1 MSAAPFLNVVSSLT
15 GRRWLARLDE
25 PMQREALA
33 IAQVHGLRDSLA
45 RVLAGRGVVV
55 ADLPEF
61 LEPTLR
67 NLMPDPSTVQ
77 DMDAAVARLVQ
88 AIDKREAVAIFGD
101 YDVDGACS
109 AALLKLYLQAF
120 DVPVYVHIPD
130 RITEGYGPNIPA
142 IQALAEEGATLLV
155 TVDCGISSHEALAA
169 AADAGLDTIILDH
182 HLAGETLPAAIAAVN
197 PNRQD
202 DLSGLGQ
209 LAACGVV
216 YMTLVALNRALRASG
231 RRLPDLMSM
240 LDIVALG
247 TVADVV
253 PLKGLNR
260 AFVRQGMKVLRQR
273 ERVGLAALMDAAGL
287 KEPPEAWHMGFLL
300 GPRINA
306 GGRIGDAALGSRL
319 LTTTDALEAQ
329 HMAGELDRLNR
340 ERQTIESIMVTEA
353 EGMADAQEVA
363 HGRRALVVT
372 SSPDWHPG
380 VIGLVASR
388 LKERFQRPALAI
400 AWDNETGQGVGS
412 ARSVQ
417 GVDLGR
423 AVRAAVEAGLL
434 IKGGG
439 HAMAAGLSLRP
450 EQLEPLQAF
459 MEARLSEAVEAADE
473 SAGLSIDAALT
484 ASAMTPELVEEISR
498 AGPFGQGHPEPIFV
512 LPAHQLTD
520 VMPVGQDHM
529 RIRFRDSGGATGE
542 GIAFRAQRQ
551 PLGDALMHHKG
562 KTVHLAGTL
571 KVDRW
576 GGRERVDLRL
586 MDVAAVV
593 SPALR

>member
-1 MSAAPFLNVVSSLT
+1 MVLSVTSPFLNVSASLT
-15 GRRWLARLDE
+15 GRRWVARLDE

-33 IAQVHGLRDSLA
+33 MAQVHGLRDSLA
-45 RVLAGRGVVV
+45 RVLAGRGVVA
-55 ADLPEF
+55 ADLPDY

-67 NLMPDPSTVQ
+67 TLMPDPSTLR
-77 DMDAAVARLVQ
+77 DMDKAVERLVQ
-88 AIDKREAVAIFGD
+88 AIERRENVAIFGD

-109 AALLKLYLQAF
+109 AALMKLYLEALN
-120 DVPVYVHIPD
+120 VPVRVHIPD

-142 IQALAEEGATLLV
+142 IRALAAEGATLLV
-155 TVDCGISSHEALAA
+155 TVDCGISSHEVLEVAHE
-169 AADAGLDTIILDH
+169 AGLDSIILDH
-182 HLAGETLPAAIAAVN
+182 HLAGDTMPRCIAAVN

-202 DLSGLGQ
+202 DLSNLGQ

-216 YMTLVALNRALRASG
+216 YMTLVALNRALRVSD
-231 RRLPDLMSM
+231 RPLPDLMAM

-287 KEPPEAWHMGFLL
+287 KEPPEAWHLGFLL

-319 LTTTDALEAQ
+319 LTTSDPMEAQ
-329 HMAGELDRLNR
+329 RMAGELDRLNR
-340 ERQTIESIMVTEA
+340 ERQTIESLMVTEA
-353 EGMADAQEVA
+353 EGMADAQEA
-363 HGRRALVVT
+363 AQGRRAIVIT
-372 SSPDWHPG
+372 SSPAWHPG

-400 AWDNETGQGVGS
+400 AWDATGQGVGS
-412 ARSVQ
+412 ARSVA

-423 AVRAAVEAGLL
+423 TVRAAVDAGLL

-439 HAMAAGLSLRP
+439 HAMAAGLSLHR

-459 MEARLSEAVEAADE
+459 LEARLTDAVAAADE
-473 SAGLSIDAALT
+473 SAGLAIDAALT
-484 ASAMTPELVEEISR
+484 SSAMTAELVEEISR
-498 AGPFGQGHPEPIFV
+498 AGPFGQGNPEPIFV
-512 LPAHQLTD
+512 LPAHTLTD
-520 VMPVGQDHM
+520 MIPVGQDHL
-529 RIRFRDSGGATGE
+529 RIRFKDSAGTTGE

-551 PLGDALMHHKG
+551 PLGEALMRHKG
-562 KTVHLAGTL
+562 KTVHLVGTL

-586 MDVAAVV
+586 IDLAE
-593 SPALR
+593 PR

>member
-1 MSAAPFLNVVSSLT
+1 MTAPFLNVTSSLT
-15 GRRWLARLDE
+15 GRRWVARLDE

-33 IAQVHGLRDSLA
+33 MAQVHGLPDSLA
-45 RVLAGRGVVV
+45 RVLAGRGVRV
-55 ADLPEF
+55 ADLPDY

-67 NLMPDPSTVQ
+67 DLMPDPSTLR
-77 DMDAAVARLVQ
+77 DMDAAVTRLVQ
-88 AIDKREAVAIFGD
+88 AIERRENVAIFGD

-109 AALLKLYLQAF
+109 AALLQLYLEAF
-120 DVPVYVHIPD
+120 GVPVRVHIPD
-130 RITEGYGPNIPA
+130 RIAEGYGPNIPA
-142 IQALAEEGATLLV
+142 IRALAAEGAALLV
-155 TVDCGISSHEALAA
+155 TVDCGISSFEALEAA
-169 AADAGLDTIILDH
+169 HAAGLDSIILDH
-182 HLAGETLPAAIAAVN
+182 HLAGDTLPRCIAAVN

-202 DLSGLGQ
+202 DLSNLGQ

-216 YMTLVALNRALRASG
+216 YMTLVALNRALRGGG
-231 RRLPDLMSM
+231 RPLPDLMAM

-260 AFVRQGMKVLRQR
+260 AFVHQGMKVLRQR
-273 ERVGLAALMDAAGL
+273 GRVGLAALMDAAGL
-287 KEPPEAWHMGFLL
+287 KEPPEAWHLGFLL

-319 LTTTDALEAQ
+319 LVASDAGKAQ
-329 HMAGELDRLNR
+329 HMAHELDQLNR
-340 ERQTIESIMVTEA
+340 ERQAIESLMVTEA

-363 HGRRALVVT
+363 QGRRAIIIT
-372 SSPDWHPG
+372 ASTAWHPG

-400 AWDNETGQGVGS
+400 AWDADTGQGVGS
-412 ARSVQ
+412 ARSVA

-434 IKGGG
+434 VKGGG

-450 EQLEPLQAF
+450 EQLAPLQAF
-459 MEARLSEAVEAADE
+459 LEARLTEAVAAADE
-473 SAGLSIDAALT
+473 SAGLSIDATLT
-484 ASAMTPELVEEISR
+484 AGSLTAGLVEELRR
-498 AGPFGQGHPEPIFV
+498 AGPFGQGNPEPMIV
-512 LPAHQLTD
+512 LPAHILTD
-520 VMPVGQDHM
+520 VIPVGQDHM
-529 RIRFRDSGGATGE
+529 RIRFRDGAGAAGE

-551 PLGDALMHHKG
+551 SLGAALLAHKG
-562 KTVHLAGTL
+562 KPVHLAGTL

-586 MDVAAVV
+586 IDIAE
-593 SPALR
+593 PR